1 MLKKERTNVVETG
14 KATLSSSRTTFWQSN
29 ARAAA
34 IATKMV
40 RDRMQ
45 VLPAPGEGVSV
56 PNEAMFTDL
65 LQQRARRNL
74 DAETIMELQPDVRL
88 IRHMIT
94 SVMMS
99 PIDMDSGGL
108 THTVGDTDLPGVITN
123 PITDVIRQHFTTYI
137 NLDEELPENIG
148 EALFDQGAV
157 AYVTIPEAV
166 IDDMI
171 NQGGHYTTEDFRQT
185 VLDDEGVTF
194 RPLGILGDVT
204 TKKQAAASG
213 INGPRSHRKV
223 SMESAFFVDVGMPT
237 TRINDMVSITDN
249 ISVLKMPI
257 LKDRMRKNFV
267 AQATRGQVAVSVNR
281 AAMESRAN
289 QTGSANRHFSDVRRL
304 RDTLYARNSVM
315 QNSSRQI
322 QVMKTASQASRSSI
336 GHPLRMKV
344 RSSSLV
350 PAFVPGS
357 PEEHLGY
364 VMAIDGSGYAIDIVA
379 DMKDNISKGLGS
391 LDNSQAMNLTS
402 TLIQQTQILN
412 SGYDYNETR
421 RSNGERIRLYSQ
433 ILEENILNRMKNGIM
448 GSNVR
453 LGRNEDFYSMI
464 VARNWANESVHLV
477 FIPAEQV
484 TYYAYDYD
492 ENGMGKSLLDGVTQT
507 STLRIMTNFA
517 NFMAA
522 VNNAVGRT
530 KVSIN
535 VDPRTPDPEK
545 AATIMM
551 DEYLRTQA
559 GASPTDVTSA
569 PEMFRTLRQM
579 GVVFEVQGHP
589 GLPNTTVDVESFTA
603 NRPQIDQTFTDALR
617 NEQYMGLYVTPDMV
631 DMTQQGDFAIT
642 RWTSNQLFTKRIITL
657 QNITCKHVRKDV
669 ETYVRSDG
677 ELIRQIQQ
685 VIRENE
691 DKLPDA
697 YKGLSPQEEH
707 IQYQTVIDEY
717 FRAYRVELPNPNST
731 QADTQLDQLNKKAA
745 VVDEAIKYY
754 MGSDL
759 YDPLMDEDRKA
770 YLETMAVWMKAHI
783 MRDYMETEGILPE
796 IQDFVRTG
804 TEDNPALNLV
814 KEANLHWTNL
824 VNNIGDFAAAVQ
836 LRNEQREQ
844 WLATANPKLA
854 EKVANGG
861 GSTPAADDNENNNDD
876 DDIPNFDDDFNTGA
890 PDDTVDDNNGEA
902 NDFSTLGDNSNKDA
916 DAGNP
921 GDDASADAAGAS
933 APGTSGS
940 TVSGDQPPAPQ
951 TP

>member
-1 MLKKERTNVVETG
+1 MLKKERIAPQETG
-14 KATLSSSRTTFWQSN
+14 KAKVQSSRTTFWQSN

-45 VLPAPGEGVSV
+45 VMPAPGEGVTI
-56 PNEAMFTDL
+56 PNENIFTDL
-65 LQQRARRNL
+65 LESRARKNL
-74 DAETIMELQPDVRL
+74 DAETIMDLQPDVKL

-99 PIDMDSGGL
+99 PIDMDAGGL
-108 THTVGDTDLPGVITN
+108 SYSVEDSDLPGIITN
-123 PITDVIRQHFTTYI
+123 PITDIIRQHFTTYI
-137 NLDEELPENIG
+137 PLDEELPEIIG
-148 EALFDQGAV
+148 EALFDRGAV
-157 AYVTIPEAV
+157 ARVIVPEAV

-171 NQGGHYTTEDFRQT
+171 NRSGHYTTEDFRQNI
-185 VLDDEGVTF
+185 LDDDGVTF
-194 RPLGILGDVT
+194 RPTGILGDVT
-204 TKKQAAASG
+204 TKKQAREQG
-213 INGPRSHRKV
+213 INGPVTHKKV
-223 SMESAFFVDVGMPT
+223 SMESMFFQDLGMPS

-257 LKDRMRKNFV
+257 LKDQMRKNYV
-267 AQATRGQVAVSVNR
+267 AQAMRGNVAVKVNR
-281 AAMESRAN
+281 AAMESSSA
-289 QTGSANRHFSDVRRL
+289 TGQRHFSDVRRL
-304 RDTLYARNSVM
+304 RDTLYARNTIM

-344 RSSSLV
+344 RSGSLV

-357 PEEHLGY
+357 PDEHLGY
-364 VMAIDGSGYAIDIVA
+364 IMAIDATGYPIDIVA
-379 DMKDNISKGLGS
+379 DMKENISKGLGS

-421 RSNGERIRLYSQ
+421 RNNGERIRLYNQ

-448 GSNVR
+448 GANVK

-464 VARNWANESVHLV
+464 QARNWANESVHLV

-484 TYYAYDYD
+484 AYYAYDYD

-530 KVSIN
+530 KVAIN
-535 VDPRTPDPEK
+535 IDPRTPDPEK
-545 AATIMM
+545 AATIMT

-569 PEMFRTLRQM
+569 SEMFRTLRQM
-579 GVVFEVQGHP
+579 GVVFEIQGHP

-603 NRPQIDQTFTDALR
+603 NRPQIDQSFTDALR

-657 QNITCKHVRKDV
+657 QTITCKHVRKDI

-685 VIRENE
+685 AIRENE
-691 DKLPDA
+691 DKLPEA
-697 YKGLSPQEEH
+697 YKDLSPEEEH

-717 FRAYRVELPNPNST
+717 FRAFVVELPNPNST
-731 QADTQLDQLNKKAA
+731 QSDTMLDQLNKKASL
-745 VVDEAIKYY
+745 VDETIKYY
-754 MGSDL
+754 MGADL
-759 YDPLMDEDRKA
+759 YDPLMDEDKKA
-770 YLETMAVWMKAHI
+770 YIETMAVWMKAHL
-783 MRDYMETEGILPE
+783 MRKYIENEGIMPE

-804 TEDNPALNLV
+804 TDDNPALNLV
-814 KEANLHWTNL
+814 KEANINWTNL
-824 VNNIGDFAAAVQ
+824 VGNIGDFAAAMQ
-836 LRNEQREQ
+836 LRAEQREQ
-844 WLATANPKLA
+844 WLANANPNLSNQIK
-854 EKVANGG
+854 NGE
-861 GSTPAADDNENNNDD
+861 TPTDDNPDDNNDD
-876 DDIPNFDDDFNTGA
+876 NNDDEFNDEFNNPGDD
-890 PDDTVDDNNGEA
+890 PSLNNGES
-902 NDFSTLGDNSNKDA
+902 NDFSTTNDNANTGDAPPND
-916 DAGNP
+916 G
-921 GDDASADAAGAS
+921 GDAAANTDGTG
-933 APGTSGS
+933 APGASGS
-940 TVSGDQPPAPQ
+940 TVSGAQPPAPQ
-951 TP
+951 AP